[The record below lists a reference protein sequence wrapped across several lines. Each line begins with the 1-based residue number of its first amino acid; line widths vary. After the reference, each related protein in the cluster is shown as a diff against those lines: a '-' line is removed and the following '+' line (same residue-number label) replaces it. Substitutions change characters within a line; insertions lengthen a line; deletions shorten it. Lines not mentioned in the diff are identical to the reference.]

1 MTPGTDHTGITITYF
16 CHDGEGNVLMQMR
29 GQSCRDE
36 RGGWDIG
43 GGALEYGHTVE
54 DTLKKEI
61 QEEYATDV
69 LSFEFLGYRDVHRE
83 HEGKKTH
90 W

>member
-1 MTPGTDHTGITITYF
+1 
-16 CHDGEGNVLMQMR
+16 MQMR